1 MVEKRKP
8 IPVSE
13 AIRKVMNQ
21 SIDMKTE
28 RIHIEQAN
36 GRILAE
42 DVTATHPVPPFDRS
56 PYDGFAI
63 RSEDSVEATR
73 DQPVTFTVTET
84 IGAGSVQSKPVGP
97 YEAARIMTGAMLPE
111 ECDAIVML
119 ELTTEPEPGKM
130 SIKRSFSPGQDV
142 SFKGEDIAHGATLV
156 QKGTVMNPGIIAL
169 LATFG
174 YEYISVGVR
183 PVVGILATGS
193 ELLEVHEP
201 LEPGKIRNSNALMA
215 AAQVERAG
223 AEPRLLGKLT
233 DDPDECFEAVKKSL
247 SEVDVLIT
255 TGGVSVGDFDFLP
268 EVYKRLGADVLF
280 NKIAMRPGSVTTVAY
295 GDGKYLFGLSG
306 NPSACYVGFELLTRP
321 VIMTMMGSSK
331 PHHTI
336 EDAILSTDF
345 TKPNP
350 FTRFVRGKVE
360 IKNGQLYTSP
370 SGFDKSSAVSSLA
383 STDCLIM
390 LPGGTR
396 GYQSGDSVRIVL
408 LESGHGSEWPW

>member
-13 AIRKVMNQ
+13 AIRRVMDQN
-21 SIDMKTE
+21 IETKTE
-28 RIHIEQAN
+28 QIHIKEAN
-36 GRILAE
+36 GRVLAE
-42 DVTATHPVPPFDRS
+42 NLIATHPVPPFDRS

-63 RSEDSVEATR
+63 RAEDSIHASREN
-73 DQPVTFTVTET
+73 PVTFSVTET
-84 IGAGSVQSKPVGP
+84 IGAGSVQSRPVGP
-97 YEAARIMTGAMLPE
+97 FEAARIMTGAMLPE

-130 SIKRSFSPGQDV
+130 MIKRAFSSGQDV
-142 SFKGEDIAHGATLV
+142 SFKGEDMAEGEVLV
-156 QKGTVMNPGIIAL
+156 EKGSVINPGIIAL

-193 ELLEVHEP
+193 ELLEVNEP

-233 DDPDECFEAVKKSL
+233 DDLDECYEAVKKSL
-247 SEVDVLIT
+247 NEVDVLIT

-280 NKIAMRPGSVTTVAY
+280 NKTAMRPGSVTTVAHV
-295 GDGKYLFGLSG
+295 KEKFLFGLSG

-321 VIMTMMGSSK
+321 VLQLMMGSSK

-336 EDAILSTDF
+336 EDAVLGADF

-350 FTRFVRGKVE
+350 FTRFVRGKME
-360 IKNGQLYTSP
+360 IKNGQLYASP

-383 STDCLIM
+383 GTDCLIM

-396 GYQSGDSVRIVL
+396 GYRSGDAVRIVL
-408 LESGHGSEWPW
+408 LEAGHGSEWPW